1 MKKIFFNLC
10 VVVGLIVS
18 TACNKDDDGGNDNGA
33 SNELT
38 VTIDDQLVTFDTVI
52 VERDTFIFDGEQF
65 TILNV
70 TVTVETDASRTI
82 NFETEVG
89 DLGTFS
95 LYAFEYLIDGEYF
108 YDSGAFNSVLSVNNG
123 SRLTA
128 TFAGTLTAYTAEGEE
143 SIMLENGII
152 DVNY

>member
-1 MKKIFFNLC
+1 MKKTFFNLC
-10 VVVGLIVS
+10 VVVGLILS
-18 TACNKDDDGGNDNGA
+18 TSCNKDDDGSDNNGA

-38 VTIDDQLVTFDTVI
+38 VTIEGQVVTFDTVI

-70 TVTVETDASRTI
+70 TATVGTDASRTI

-95 LYAFEYLIDGEYF
+95 LYAFEYLINGEYF
-108 YDSGAFNSVLSVNNG
+108 YDSGAFNSVVSVNNG

-128 TFAGTLTAYTAEGEE
+128 TFTGTLTAFTAEGEE